1 MTALTTTPAWGL
13 PPTLAPGFD
22 TVVRTA
28 LLGVTFRDAATLRSV
43 ADGLRAEVVDTWQ
56 PQRRVALAAN
66 RSGVFVLHRFPG
78 LPGFGDTAAPPAP
91 TSPAEP
97 ERYRLEVHDTAGR
110 YLPAATP
117 VTLPHEGLFGLPGS
131 YDSPADTTPY
141 VPLFSAATRSVPPPL
156 AELRAELRRAS
167 DPGTP
172 VPWALL
178 ELWLGPLRLAQG
190 LADAEGRVL
199 LPFPLPRP
207 REPGLRDSPGTLDE
221 RWSWDVTLLA
231 FWSPTVPAS
240 PPDDE
245 PPTLPDLDTLL
256 TQPPAALL
264 QQPSPPLPLAP
275 LRLHAGVP
283 LLARSAGASF
293 LFVAD

>member
-1 MTALTTTPAWGL
+1 MTAVLAQGLVPTLTT
-13 PPTLAPGFD
+13 GFD
-22 TVVRTA
+22 TVLRTA
-28 LLGVTFRDAATLRSV
+28 LLGVVFRDAATLRSV

-78 LPGFGDTAAPPAP
+78 LPGFGDMASPPAP

-97 ERYRLEVHDTAGR
+97 ARHRLEVRDTAGR
-110 YLPAATP
+110 YLPAAMP

-131 YDSPADTTPY
+131 FDSPADTTPC

-167 DPGTP
+167 DPEAP

-178 ELWLGPLRLAQG
+178 ELWLGPLRIAQG

-221 RWSWDVTLLA
+221 RWSWELTLLA
-231 FWSPTVPAS
+231 FWSPTSPVS

-245 PPTLPDLDTLL
+245 ATALPELEALL
-256 TQPPAALL
+256 AQPPIALL
-264 QQPSPPLPLAP
+264 QQRSPPLPLAP

>member
-1 MTALTTTPAWGL
+1 MTTTLTQGVV
-13 PPTLAPGFD
+13 PTLAPGFD

-28 LLGVTFRDAATLRSV
+28 LLGVVFRDAGTLRSA
-43 ADGLRAEVVDTWQ
+43 ADGLRAELVDTWQ
-56 PQRRVALAAN
+56 PQRRVPLVAN

-78 LPGFGDTAAPPAP
+78 LSGFGDVVVPPTP

-97 ERYRLEVHDTAGR
+97 ARYRLEVRDTTGR

-167 DPGTP
+167 APESP

-178 ELWLGPLRLAQG
+178 ELWLGSERIAQG

-231 FWSPTVPAS
+231 FWSPTTPVS

-245 PPTLPDLDTLL
+245 PTVLPELEALL

-264 QQPSPPLPLAP
+264 QQRSPPLPLAP
-275 LRLHAGVP
+275 LRLHSGVP

>member
-1 MTALTTTPAWGL
+1 MTTITTPPAWGL

-28 LLGVTFRDAATLRSV
+28 LLGVNFRDAATLRTV
-43 ADGLRAEVVDTWQ
+43 ADGLRVELVDTWQ
-56 PQRRVALAAN
+56 PQRRVALVAN
-66 RSGVFVLHRFPG
+66 RSGVFVLHRLPG
-78 LPGFGDTAAPPAP
+78 LHGFGDAATPPEP
-91 TSPAEP
+91 VSPAEAP
-97 ERYRLEVHDTAGR
+97 RYRLEVRDTAGR
-110 YLPAATP
+110 YLPAAVP
-117 VTLPHEGLFGLPGS
+117 LMLPHAGLFGLPGTF
-131 YDSPADTTPY
+131 DSPADTTPY
-141 VPLFSAATRSVPPPL
+141 VPLFSAATRSVSPPL

-167 DPGTP
+167 DPEAP

-221 RWSWDVTLLA
+221 RWSWELTLLA
-231 FWSPTVPAS
+231 FWSPTVPVS

-245 PPTLPDLDTLL
+245 TSALPELDTLL
-256 TQPPAALL
+256 AQPPAALL
-264 QQPSPPLPLAP
+264 QQRSPPLPLAP

-283 LLARSAGASF
+283 LLARSAGASY